1 MVTAIYVYFPGKEEL
16 KRMFEEA
23 GFINVRVRS
32 FTGALLQSPW
42 L

>member
-1 MVTAIYVYFPGKEEL
+1 MVTAITFNFPGKEEL

-23 GFINVRVRS
+23 DFINVRVRS
-32 FTGALLQSPW
+32 FTGRCCNAPW